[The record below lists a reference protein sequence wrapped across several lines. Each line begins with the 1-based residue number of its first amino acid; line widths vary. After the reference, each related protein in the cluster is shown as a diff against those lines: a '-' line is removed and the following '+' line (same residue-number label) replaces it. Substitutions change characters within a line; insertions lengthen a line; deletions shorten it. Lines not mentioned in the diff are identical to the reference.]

1 MDKQKLQ
8 EVFSDKAYVESI
20 AKMSAE
26 DAAKSLCDKGV
37 EVTADDLMK
46 VHDLILEH
54 KEQLQNGE
62 LTEDMLANIA
72 GGGADEKACT
82 CAAVLGCIA
91 ATATPFLIVLA
102 FLPW

>member
-26 DAAKSLCDKGV
+26 DAAKSLREKGV
-37 EVTADDLMK
+37 EVTAEDLMK
-46 VHDLILEH
+46 VHDFILEH

-62 LTEDMLANIA
+62 LSEETLADVA
-72 GGGADEKACT
+72 GGTFEWDFPTIFALSGVGAGLL
-82 CAAVLGCIA
+82 VA
-91 ATATPFLIVLA
+91 ATAFL
-102 FLPW
+102 W

>member
-26 DAAKSLCDKGV
+26 DAAKSLCEKGV
-37 EVTADDLMK
+37 EVTAEDLMK
-46 VHDLILEH
+46 VHDFILEH

-62 LTEDMLANIA
+62 LSEESLARIA
-72 GGGADEKACT
+72 GGMSPED
-82 CAAVLGCIA
+82 
-91 ATATPFLIVLA
+91 ATTVTICSFFGGSAILLVLA
-102 FLPW
+102 SIAW

>member
-20 AKMSAE
+20 VKMSAE
-26 DAAKSLCDKGV
+26 DAAKSLCEKGV

-46 VHDLILEH
+46 VHDFILEH

-62 LTEDMLANIA
+62 LTEESLADIA
-72 GGGADEKACT
+72 GGMSREDVGGIVALGSL
-82 CAAVLGCIA
+82 LGCAGLFVA
-91 ATATPFLIVLA
+91 AALL
-102 FLPW
+102 W

>member
-26 DAAKSLCDKGV
+26 DAAKSLREKGV

-46 VHDLILEH
+46 VHDFILEH

-62 LTEDMLANIA
+62 LDEAALAGVA
-72 GGGADEKACT
+72 GGMDAGDVAASGFFIFGI
-82 CAAVLGCIA
+82 AAVVGGVA
-91 ATATPFLIVLA
+91 ALA
-102 FLPW
+102 FLW

>member
-20 AKMSAE
+20 VKMSAE
-26 DAAKSLCDKGV
+26 DAAKSLCEKGV

-46 VHDLILEH
+46 VRDFAVAH

-62 LTEDMLANIA
+62 LDENALAGVA
-72 GGGADEKACT
+72 GGMTQDEAGLATILVGVGGTFLCV
-82 CAAVLGCIA
+82 AA
-91 ATATPFLIVLA
+91 LA
-102 FLPW
+102 FAW

>member
-20 AKMSAE
+20 AKLSAE
-26 DAAKSLCDKGV
+26 DAAKSLCEKGV

-46 VHDLILEH
+46 VRDFIMAH

-62 LTEDMLANIA
+62 LDEAALAGIA
-72 GGGADEKACT
+72 GGVDAGDVVG
-82 CAAVLGCIA
+82 VL
-91 ATATPFLIVLA
+91 VLVA
-102 FLPW
+102 GFFSMCLW

>member
-26 DAAKSLCDKGV
+26 DAAKSLCEKGV

-46 VHDLILEH
+46 VRDFIMAH
-54 KEQLQNGE
+54 KEELQNGE
-62 LTEDMLANIA
+62 LSEDALASVA
-72 GGGADEKACT
+72 GGSAVGDALVMGIFVLGFT
-82 CAAVLGCIA
+82 TLAVL
-91 ATATPFLIVLA
+91 
-102 FLPW
+102 W

>member
-20 AKMSAE
+20 VKMSAE
-26 DAAKSLCDKGV
+26 DAAKSLCEKGV

-62 LTEDMLANIA
+62 LSEESLAGVA
-72 GGGADEKACT
+72 GGVDAGDVAASGFFIFGI
-82 CAAVLGCIA
+82 AAVVGGVA
-91 ATATPFLIVLA
+91 ALA
-102 FLPW
+102 FLW